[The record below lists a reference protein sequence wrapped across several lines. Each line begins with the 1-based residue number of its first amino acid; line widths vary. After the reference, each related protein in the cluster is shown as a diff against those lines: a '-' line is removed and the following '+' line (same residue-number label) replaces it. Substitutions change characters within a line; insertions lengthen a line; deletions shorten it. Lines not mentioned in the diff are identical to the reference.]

1 MADLRIIMHKRI
13 SMVITRKSGHR
24 CAHIILASLELAVSI
39 VSLVSLTSLVS
50 IVSLV
55 SLTSLVSIVPDNY
68 LTNFVRY
75 NRLSLIIID
84 IIDYH

>member
-1 MADLRIIMHKRI
+1 MTLRSNSFNMADLRIIMHKRI

-39 VSLVSLTSLVS
+39 VSLVSLK
-50 IVSLV
+50 SLV
-55 SLTSLVSIVPDNY
+55 SLISLVPDNY

-75 NRLSLIIID
+75 N
-84 IIDYH
+84 

>member
-1 MADLRIIMHKRI
+1 MTLRSNSFNMADLRIIMHKRI

-24 CAHIILASLELAVSI
+24 CAHNILASLELAVSI
-39 VSLVSLTSLVS
+39 VSLVSLK
-50 IVSLV
+50 SLV
-55 SLTSLVSIVPDNY
+55 SLISLVPDNY

>member
-50 IVSLV
+50 LV
-55 SLTSLVSIVPDNY
+55 PELTS
-68 LTNFVRY
+68 
-75 NRLSLIIID
+75 
-84 IIDYH
+84 

>member
-1 MADLRIIMHKRI
+1 MTLRSNSFNMADLRIIMHKRI

-50 IVSLV
+50 L
-55 SLTSLVSIVPDNY
+55 VPDNY